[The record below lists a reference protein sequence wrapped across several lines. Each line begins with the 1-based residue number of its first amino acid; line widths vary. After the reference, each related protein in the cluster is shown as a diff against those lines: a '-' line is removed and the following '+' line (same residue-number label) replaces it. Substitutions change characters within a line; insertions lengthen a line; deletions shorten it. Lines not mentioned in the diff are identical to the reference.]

1 MSILFKYLRKDLD
14 DAKLIKD
21 LKIWLDRAV
30 GVGMILRCFHKERN
44 GEIVIFLAAI

>member
-1 MSILFKYLRKDLD
+1 MRLTVSILFKYLRKDLD

-30 GVGMILRCFHKERN
+30 GVGMIFCGLIFILSIKTLR
-44 GEIVIFLAAI
+44 